1 MDETEKWLR
10 ENDPDFKNYTMR
22 RRSEYPFHTAR
33 QEFLRQQREI
43 PVSNLRRVRHRID
56 INDDEAIVIQ
66 KIMS

>member
-22 RRSEYPFHTAR
+22 RRSEYPFHTTR

-56 INDDEAIVIQ
+56 INDDEAIAIQ